1 MKRITLVSVLF
12 ACGLL
17 AASTPLFAQT
27 AAPATPA
34 APPNW
39 FNGTVT
45 LSLLGRDNVDSSKF
59 EEYRVVP
66 KGVSMPVFTFQGSQ
80 DGKDFAVFGQNV
92 YQADQR
98 YFGGATVGWL
108 GVSFDY
114 NQIPHNMGNNGQTLF
129 TETSPGQ
136 WNMSASL
143 RKSLGDAVDAVLP
156 ATARTYPFYQNLL
169 GPTIAAANSID
180 ISGLRQRGTVT
191 LDVGKGLPFDL
202 SFTYLREVKTGYRG
216 ASGGDIL
223 GTVTSAV
230 DAGESM
236 NELTTDYGLRGAY
249 NFKSG
254 SASFKGGNV
263 YATFNRNIYND
274 RMDSLVIDN
283 PFRATDYVYTST
295 AKPGGPAQARFS
307 TSPDN
312 AANRG
317 SFGFMLRF
325 AGQTRASGDLAFG
338 SWTQDAAFLPYTIN
352 SVIFTPTGAPANSVS
367 ALQQQSLN
375 GKINTTSLNFGFS
388 SRPVRGL
395 GIRLRYRSY
404 DLTNKTAKWV
414 ITGDTGG
421 APDRSWTDAEPS
433 VDAPFGYATANPYS
447 NNTKRFDTQ
456 VSYDIGDLTVE
467 GAFHLASLDRTYRE
481 ATTGDDNGWALSAVY
496 HTSDWLGIRA
506 VYDDATRTANGET
519 LYGFQA
525 DEAERDRTRTGLQVE
540 LTPLSKVGVTFSYFR
555 RNDEYPNRPD
565 RIAVSQGVPVA
576 GAQPIPGTPS
586 GLLNAKYDTFSVDVD
601 YTPSERAEIGG
612 FYSYEKNASTNQWS
626 TTTGVNL
633 NNLLNYAGG
642 DRGDTFGANA
652 RIALVPEKWTCSFLV
667 QHQKVDG
674 LMDITAREAGSFYT
688 PGRTTLI
695 PPGQGGAADIV
706 DYDDTKLTTVV
717 ADLAYAVAKAWTLSF
732 GYAYEKYTYAN
743 AFTSGDTIF
752 PQSVLFFLKGNDNG
766 YNVNV
771 VYSRLNYRF

>member
-1 MKRITLVSVLF
+1 MKRITPVTVLF

-17 AASTPLFAQT
+17 AASAPLFAQT
-27 AAPATPA
+27 AAPA
-34 APPNW
+34 APTDW
-39 FNGTVT
+39 FSGTAT

-66 KGVSMPVFTFQGSQ
+66 KGVSMPVFNFQGSQ
-80 DGKDFAVFGQNV
+80 GGKDFAVFGQNIF
-92 YQADQR
+92 QADQR

-114 NQIPHNMGNNGQTLF
+114 NQIPHNMGNNGLTLF
-129 TETSPGQ
+129 GETSQGV
-136 WNMSASL
+136 WNMSATL
-143 RKSLGDAVDAVLP
+143 RQALGAAAEGVP
-156 ATARTYPFYQNLL
+156 SNQRTYPFYQNLL

-180 ISGLRQRGTVT
+180 ISGLRQRGNVT
-191 LDVGKGLPFDL
+191 LDVGKRLPFDL

-216 ASGGDIL
+216 ASGGDVI

-230 DAGESM
+230 DVGEPM
-236 NELTTDYGLRGAY
+236 NELTTDYGIRGAY
-249 NFKSG
+249 NFKS
-254 SASFKGGNV
+254 SNQSFKGGNV

-274 RMDSLVIDN
+274 RADSLVIDN
-283 PFRATDYVYTST
+283 PFRATDNLSS
-295 AKPGGPAQARFS
+295 GPAQARFS

-317 SFGFMLRF
+317 AFGFMLRF
-325 AGQTRASGDLAFG
+325 ARQTRVSGDLAFG

-352 SVIFTPTGAPANSVS
+352 STIFTPAGAPANSLS
-367 ALQQQSLN
+367 TLQQASLN
-375 GKINTTSLNFGFS
+375 GKIDTTSLNFGFS

-404 DLTNKTAKWV
+404 DLSNKTAKWV
-414 ITGDTGG
+414 ITGDTSGS
-421 APDRSWTDAEPS
+421 PDRSWTPAEPEA
-433 VDAPFGYATANPYS
+433 DAPFGYATANPYS
-447 NNTKRFDTQ
+447 NNTKRFDAQ
-456 VSYDIGDLTVE
+456 VGYDIGDLTVE

-481 ATTGDDNGWALSAVY
+481 ATTGDDDGWALSAVY

-506 VYDDATRTANGET
+506 VYDDSRRTANGET

-525 DEAERDRTRTGLQVE
+525 DEAKRNRTRTGLQVE
-540 LTPLSKVGVTFSYFR
+540 LTPLAKLGFTFSYFR
-555 RNDEYPNRPD
+555 RNDDYPDRPD
-565 RIAVSQGVPVA
+565 RIAVSGGVPIS

-586 GLLNAKYDTFSVDVD
+586 GLLNAKYDTFTVDVD
-601 YTPSERAEIGG
+601 YTPSERAEVGG

-633 NNLLNYAGG
+633 NNLLNYAGS

-652 RIALVPEKWTCSFLV
+652 RIALVPDKWTFSFLL

-706 DYDDTKLTTVV
+706 NYDDTKLTSVV
-717 ADLAYAVAKAWTLSF
+717 GDLAYAFAKAWTISF
-732 GYAYEKYTYAN
+732 GYAYEKYTYGN
-743 AFTSGDTIF
+743 AFTDGTTIF
-752 PQSVLFFLKGNDNG
+752 PQSVLFFMKGNDNG
-766 YNVNV
+766 YNVNI